1 MAGCVL
7 IVDDDAGT
15 GRLLAL
21 LVRHLGHNA
30 AYVDSGGKALDYLT
44 THHPDLVILD
54 VMMPGIDGLEVLSRM
69 RENPS
74 TAEVPVVMFSA
85 LADPQFTQAAKMRGA
100 NDYWV
105 KASIDFRSLGERLEP
120 YLSADSGHRPN

>member
-30 AYVDSGGKALDYLT
+30 AYVDSGGKALDYLS

-85 LADPQFTQAAKMRGA
+85 LADPKLFHDAKMRGA

-120 YLSADSGHRPN
+120 YLANNSGHRPN

>member
-1 MAGCVL
+1 VAGCVL

-44 THHPDLVILD
+44 KHHPDLVILD

-120 YLSADSGHRPN
+120 YLSTDTEHRPN